1 MTSCAQVP
9 LDDVFSLPATAKL
22 DTATMAR
29 IARRGFSRI
38 PIAMSARKGS
48 LSGYLLTKELVCVS
62 PTDASQAGVITQY
75 ATHVPA
81 WTGPTHS
88 LFELLEEFKSG
99 RCHMAFVSRNPELS
113 RASVANGEVP
123 SGSAACIGVI
133 TLEDVIEEI
142 LMQEVYDETDLMSAA
157 AAQTEAEDLMS
168 SFVPRLRERFGRKLA
183 EYAASPTTPG
193 GRTKRARHVFSE
205 RQAAGPPEGS
215 RPLLSGQ
222 KSDAA
227 CSSDAAC

>member
-1 MTSCAQVP
+1 
-9 LDDVFSLPATAKL
+9 
-22 DTATMAR
+22 
-29 IARRGFSRI
+29 
-38 PIAMSARKGS
+38 
-48 LSGYLLTKELVCVS
+48 
-62 PTDASQAGVITQY
+62 
-75 ATHVPA
+75 
-81 WTGPTHS
+81 
-88 LFELLEEFKSG
+88 
-99 RCHMAFVSRNPELS
+99 
-113 RASVANGEVP
+113 
-123 SGSAACIGVI
+123 
-133 TLEDVIEEI
+133 
-142 LMQEVYDETDLMSAA
+142 MQEVYDETDLMSAA